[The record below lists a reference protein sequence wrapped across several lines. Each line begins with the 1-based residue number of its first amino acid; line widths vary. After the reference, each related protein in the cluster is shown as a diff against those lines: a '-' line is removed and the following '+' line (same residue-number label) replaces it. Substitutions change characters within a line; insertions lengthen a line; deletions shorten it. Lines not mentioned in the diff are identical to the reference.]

1 MIVRYGLMVG
11 AVLLAKS
18 ASAAPPPQ
26 APLAKE
32 FVQQG
37 NEELVLAR
45 DAERHKQYSQRVAH
59 LKQAINDFQAALR
72 VMPDDYYAYQELG
85 LAEFMNGRLYHAI
98 EYYNAAIALYPEA
111 ARSYMCRGNAYY
123 QLGQFDIAG
132 KDWQMAFRFDPSV
145 GPNLSANLAEQ
156 QRIYREVH
164 APPAV

>member
-85 LAEFMNGRLYHAI
+85 LAEFMNGRLPRHRVLQRGDR
-98 EYYNAAIALYPEA
+98 AL
-111 ARSYMCRGNAYY
+111 SRG
-123 QLGQFDIAG
+123 
-132 KDWQMAFRFDPSV
+132 RT
-145 GPNLSANLAEQ
+145 
-156 QRIYREVH
+156 
-164 APPAV
+164 